1 MATAISSALPLVSRH
16 RLPSRRLTNLLG
28 FLVCAALL
36 GFGYY
41 LQFGLH
47 LEPCPLCIL
56 QRVAIFS
63 TGIIFLLAAVHH
75 PAAGGARVY
84 AILLALAAGTG
95 AAVAARHVWLQYF
108 MPDANKLACGMDL
121 ASMLEVLSPWETL
134 RQVLRGTGDCTQI
147 NWSFLGLSIPAW
159 ALIWLVFLGI
169 VGAERNWRQ
178 A

>member
-1 MATAISSALPLVSRH
+1 MSTAMSTALPLAKPRW
-16 RLPSRRLTNLLG
+16 LPSRRLTNLLG
-28 FLVCAALL
+28 FLACAALL

-56 QRVAIFS
+56 QRVAIFN
-63 TGIIFLLAAVHH
+63 TGIVFLLAAGHH
-75 PAAGGARVY
+75 PAGGGARVY
-84 AILLALAAGTG
+84 AVLLALTTGIG

-108 MPDANKLACGMDL
+108 MPEADKLACGMDL

-134 RQVLRGTGDCTQI
+134 RQVLRGSGDCTQI
-147 NWSFLGLSIPAW
+147 NWSFLGLSIPVW
-159 ALIWLVFLGI
+159 ALVWLVFLGT
-169 VGAERNWRQ
+169 VGVKRNWTR

>member
-1 MATAISSALPLVSRH
+1 MATAISSALPLASRR

-28 FLVCAALL
+28 FLACAALL

-75 PAAGGARVY
+75 PAGGGARVY
-84 AILLALAAGTG
+84 AILLALAAGIG
-95 AAVAARHVWLQYF
+95 AAIAARHVWLQYF

-121 ASMLEVLSPWETL
+121 ASMLEVLPPWETL

-147 NWSFLGLSIPAW
+147 NWSFLGLSIPVW
-159 ALIWLVFLGI
+159 ALIWLVFLGV
-169 VGAERNWRQ
+169 VGVERNWRQ